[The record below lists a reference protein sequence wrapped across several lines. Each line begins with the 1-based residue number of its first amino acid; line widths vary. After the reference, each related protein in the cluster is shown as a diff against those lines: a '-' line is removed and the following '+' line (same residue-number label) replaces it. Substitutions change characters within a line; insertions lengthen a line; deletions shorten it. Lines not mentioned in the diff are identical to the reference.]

1 MALKF
6 AKTNLIRS
14 LAIAIAVCA
23 IVPASSTT
31 AEAATY
37 TVSKTV
43 DTNDGTCDADCSLRE
58 AIVAANVGSSVDV
71 IVFSGALA
79 VVLDDPLPPVDYPL
93 GINAGVTAATVEGSA
108 GYVAAYCAGSDYA
121 LDLTDIDAAGS
132 TVYNLPLYSLCD
144 RAIKSSVQ
152 APTLSVGPRR
162 ADGTL
167 PIGGA
172 SPGGDRVDVFFADG
186 PTTDAHESDDY
197 LQTVTATAG
206 VYGFVPGV
214 EPAPGQKLT
223 ATSSGLAGTSNFA
236 QRVAVPD
243 DIVSPTFTGAV
254 AVNNAQVRLD
264 FSEPIA
270 AGSVASAGFS
280 LSVGNLARPIIAATP
295 SGNSV
300 FLETNLPWH
309 PGEAGNFLT
318 TDVGRITDY
327 SGNELIGQAASTV
340 FAGPGELDAPVIGSM
355 RFSSNRV
362 CQRVTARCKRGKTY
376 VLISLNKPARVIFN
390 VLRGTVRKKPM
401 VTFVKRLDAGR
412 NRVSFTATV
421 SGKKLPAIG
430 MTLRA
435 TAQDVAR
442 SFSSSVETPFRVVT
456 NKRDL

>member
-1 MALKF
+1 MALNL
-6 AKTNLIRS
+6 AKSKLTHLS
-14 LAIAIAVCA
+14 A
-23 IVPASSTT
+23 IVIALCVTALAVPTASS
-31 AEAATY
+31 AATY
-37 TVSKTV
+37 MVSKTV
-43 DTNDGTCDADCSLRE
+43 DTNDGVCDADCSLRE
-58 AIVAANVGSSVDV
+58 AIVAANAGSSVDV

-79 VVLDDPLPPVDYPL
+79 VTLDDPLPPVDYPL
-93 GINAGVTAATVEGSA
+93 AINAGVTAATVSGSA
-108 GYVAAYCAGSDYA
+108 GYVATYCVGSDYA
-121 LDLTDIDAAGS
+121 LDLTDVDAVGS
-132 TVYNLPLYSLCD
+132 TVYNLPFYSLCD
-144 RAIKSSVQ
+144 RAIKSPVQ
-152 APTLSVGPRR
+152 VPTLSVGPRR

-167 PIGGA
+167 PIGGV
-172 SPGGDRVDVFFADG
+172 SPGGDRVDLYFADG
-186 PTTDAHESDDY
+186 PTTGAHEADDY

-214 EPAPGQKLT
+214 EPVPGQKLT
-223 ATSSGLAGTSNFA
+223 ATSSGLTGTSDFA
-236 QRVAVPD
+236 QRVTVPD
-243 DIVSPTFTGAV
+243 DIVSPVFAGAV
-254 AVNNAQVRLD
+254 AVGNARVRLD

-270 AGSVASAGFS
+270 AGSVAPAGFS

-295 SGNSV
+295 SGNSI
-300 FLETNLPWH
+300 FLDTNLPWN

-318 TDVGRITDY
+318 TDAVRITDY

-340 FAGPGELDAPVIGSM
+340 LAGPGELEAPVIGSM

-362 CQRVTARCKRGKTY
+362 CQSVTARCKRGKTF

-442 SFSSSVETPFRVVT
+442 SLSSPVETPFRVVT